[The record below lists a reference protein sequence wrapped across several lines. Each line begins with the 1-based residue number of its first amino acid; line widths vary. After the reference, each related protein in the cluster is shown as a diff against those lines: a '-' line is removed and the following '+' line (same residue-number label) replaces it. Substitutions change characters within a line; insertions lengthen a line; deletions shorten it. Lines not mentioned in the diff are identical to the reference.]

1 MTPQDEKVFRT
12 AAHPQCCDLSL
23 FTDFYELTMLQAY
36 FACGME
42 ADATFSLFV
51 RRLPPNRNFL
61 VACGVEDALAHLE
74 QLHFSAEAIAFLD
87 SLGKFSRPFLQWLA
101 AFRFTGE
108 IRAVAEGTPVFA
120 GEPILEV
127 TAPLAQG
134 QLLETYLM
142 NEVHLQT
149 LLASAGARVV
159 AAARGRTVVDFAAR
173 GIHGIDTAVKAARA
187 FYIAGVDATSNV
199 LAGRKYGIPLAGT
212 MAHSFIQAFE
222 LEYDALKA
230 FARVWPQTVLLVDT
244 YDTLEGVDAVIRLAD
259 ELGEEFQVSAIRLDS
274 GDLGSLAKQARQKLD
289 AAGLDR
295 VKIFA
300 SGGLGAEAIAAL
312 LEQAAP
318 IDGFGVGTTMGVSA
332 DAPALDIAY
341 KLMEY
346 SGKGRSKLSTG
357 KETSPG
363 AKQVFRI
370 DEQGRALR
378 DVIGRPSEVLPGR
391 PLLQPVLWRGRR
403 LSPARALADIR
414 AYARAEIAKLPEAS
428 RGLAPADPPYPVS
441 MSSELERYI
450 AEVRAALAKAQ

>member
-1 MTPQDEKVFRT
+1 MRT
-12 AAHPQCCDLSL
+12 AAHFPGCDLSL
-23 FTDFYELTMLQAY
+23 FTDFYELTMMQAY
-36 FACGME
+36 FECGME
-42 ADATFSLFV
+42 DEATFSLFV

-61 VACGVEDALAHLE
+61 VACGMEDALAHLE
-74 QLHFSAEAIAFLD
+74 RLHFTAEAIAFIEG
-87 SLGKFSRPFLQWLA
+87 LGKFSRPFLDWLA

-108 IRAVAEGTPVFA
+108 VRSVAEGTPLFA

-127 TAPLAQG
+127 TAPIAQG

-149 LLASAGARVV
+149 VLASAAARVV
-159 AAARGRTVVDFAAR
+159 AAARGRPVVDFAAR
-173 GIHGIDTAVKAARA
+173 RIHGIETAVKAARA
-187 FYIAGVDATSNV
+187 FYVAGVDSTSNV
-199 LAGRKYGIPLAGT
+199 LAGRKYGIPLSGT

-222 LEYDALKA
+222 KEYDAFKS

-244 YDTLEGVDAVIRLAD
+244 YDTLEGVEAVIRLAD
-259 ELGEEFQVSAIRLDS
+259 ELREDFQVSAIRLDS
-274 GDLGSLAKQARQKLD
+274 GNLGSLAKQARQKLD

-312 LEQAAP
+312 LEHGAP

-346 SGKGRSKLSTG
+346 SGKGRSKLSVG
-357 KETSPG
+357 KATSPG

-370 DEQGRALR
+370 EEQGRALR
-378 DVIGRPSEVLPGR
+378 DVIGRAGEALPGR
-391 PLLQPVLWRGRR
+391 PLLQPVMRRGRR
-403 LSPARALADIR
+403 LSPPRAVAEIR
-414 AYARAEIAKLPEAS
+414 DYARAEIAKLPDAS
-428 RGLAPADPPYPVS
+428 RGLAPADPPYSVT
-441 MSSELERYI
+441 MSTELERYI
-450 AEVRAALAKAQ
+450 AEVRAALVKAQ

>member
-1 MTPQDEKVFRT
+1 MRT
-12 AAHPQCCDLSL
+12 AAHSPGCDLSL
-23 FTDFYELTMLQAY
+23 FTDFYELTMMQAY
-36 FACGME
+36 FECGME
-42 ADATFSLFV
+42 DDATFSLFV

-61 VACGVEDALAHLE
+61 VACGMEDALVHVE
-74 QLHFSAEAIAFLD
+74 RLHFSAEAIAFLEG
-87 SLGKFSRPFLQWLA
+87 LRKFSRPFLDWLA

-108 IRAVAEGTPVFA
+108 VRSVAEGTPLFA

-127 TAPLAQG
+127 TAPIAQG

-149 LLASAGARVV
+149 VLASAAARVV
-159 AAARGRTVVDFAAR
+159 AAARGRPVVDFAAR
-173 GIHGIDTAVKAARA
+173 RIHGIETAVKAARA
-187 FYIAGVDATSNV
+187 FYVAGVDSTSNV
-199 LAGRKYGIPLAGT
+199 VAGRKYGIPLAGT

-222 LEYDALKA
+222 REYDAFKS

-244 YDTLEGVDAVIRLAD
+244 YDTLDGVNAVIRLAD
-259 ELGEEFQVSAIRLDS
+259 ELREDFQVSAIRLDS

-289 AAGLDR
+289 AAGLHR

-312 LEQAAP
+312 LEHGAP

-332 DAPALDIAY
+332 DAPAFDIAY

-357 KETSPG
+357 KATLPG

-370 DEQGRALR
+370 EEKGRALR
-378 DVIGRPSEVLPGR
+378 DVIGRAGEVLPGR
-391 PLLQPVLWRGRR
+391 PLLQPVMRRGRP
-403 LSPARALADIR
+403 LAPARAPADIR
-414 AYARAEIAKLPEAS
+414 AYARAEIAKLPDAS
-428 RGLAPADPPYPVS
+428 RGLAPADPPYSVT
-441 MSSELERYI
+441 MSTELERYI
-450 AEVRAALAKAQ
+450 AEVRATLVKAQ